1 MIMLWSVHL
10 IFYTCTS
17 YIFVFKL
24 NDDKTKVRRKT
35 PIQELKDLDEKTVYV
50 VSMYNSA

>member
-1 MIMLWSVHL
+1 MHVPV
-10 IFYTCTS
+10 

-50 VSMYNSA
+50 VSMYNSAQEKYKNN